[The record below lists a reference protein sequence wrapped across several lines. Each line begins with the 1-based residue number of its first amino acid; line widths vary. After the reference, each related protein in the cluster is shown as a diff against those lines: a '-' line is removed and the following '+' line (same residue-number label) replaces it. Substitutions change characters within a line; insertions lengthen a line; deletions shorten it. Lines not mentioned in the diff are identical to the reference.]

1 MTNKKLFSLFTVIFV
16 FVTTLN
22 VSAQKDK
29 NDDEDNGKGKIEA
42 KIWFKDGRI
51 YEGLMPKHWLTNK
64 HSLIRAIVST

>member
-29 NDDEDNGKGKIEA
+29 NDDEDNGKGQACLEHSTPQLIETKIYA
-42 KIWFKDGRI
+42 AGPAVRWTVTA
-51 YEGLMPKHWLTNK
+51 P
-64 HSLIRAIVST
+64 ST

>member
-51 YEGLMPKHWLTNK
+51 YEGLMPKH
-64 HSLIRAIVST
+64 SLIRAIVST